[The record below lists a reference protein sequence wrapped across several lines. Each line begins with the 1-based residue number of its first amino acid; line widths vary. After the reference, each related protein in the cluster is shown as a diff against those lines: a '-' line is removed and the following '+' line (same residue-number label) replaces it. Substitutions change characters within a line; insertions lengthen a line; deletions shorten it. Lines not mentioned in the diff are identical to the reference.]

1 MLFLLA
7 ALILIVI
14 LQPILDSVVP
24 TTLPWVIFQWVLFV
38 GVFVGFVLMM
48 SA

>member
-14 LQPILDSVVP
+14 LQSILDSVIP
-24 TTLPWVIFQWVLFV
+24 TTLQWVIFQWVIFV
-38 GVFVGFVLMM
+38 GVFVGFILMM